1 MFLSL
6 VEMKIFVEY
15 KISARSIGRRQRT
28 EITVKI
34 EVDDEGEFS
43 LSVCPSVQRGDDNG
57 VVTGRREYPGG
68 RDNFNDKTERGIAS
82 DSEISKCTMEEEF
95 CDRCVEF

>member
-1 MFLSL
+1 
-6 VEMKIFVEY
+6 MKIFVEY

-34 EVDDEGEFS
+34 EVDDPRLCPDEGEFS

-95 CDRCVEF
+95 CDRCAEF